1 MGELANTSNKWIAW
15 TSAAL
20 VASLVHVLVDFHIG
34 LYGETSSRVSWLQAA
49 NLFFASLVYGWWIYA
64 AAVAASGEKSALV
77 SALIIAVLW
86 AFLWN
91 GVVGLAVSPPPS
103 SAFPYQD
110 IAHASSIVFGAGASA
125 SIWRVSRSIDAEV
138 SWAMPIAVGV
148 VLLLAFVVQSVLGLQ
163 NAQ

>member
-1 MGELANTSNKWIAW
+1 M
-15 TSAAL
+15 
-20 VASLVHVLVDFHIG
+20 
-34 LYGETSSRVSWLQAA
+34 SSLQAA
-49 NLFFASLVYGWWIYA
+49 NLFFTSLVYGRGIYA
-64 AAVAASGEKSALV
+64 AAVAATGDKSALV
-77 SALIIAVLW
+77 IAVLW

-91 GVVGLAVSPPPS
+91 GVIGLAVSPPPS

-125 SIWRVSRSIDAEV
+125 SIWRVNRSIDAEV
-138 SWAMPIAVGV
+138 SWAMPVAAGV